1 MNFVA
6 VDVETANSSLSSIC
20 QIGAAFFSG
29 GQLCDTWET
38 LVNPEDYFDPVN
50 VRIHGITEE
59 KVCRSP
65 RWCNAYESLRP
76 LIEGRVVVSHTAFDQ
91 VAFLRACEKG
101 NVSICETRWLDS
113 AKVVRRAWPEFS
125 KSGYGLANVAAHF
138 DIAYRAHDALEDARC
153 AGEILIRAI
162 AATGLS
168 IENWLERENLPLRS
182 TTHSIARNGNPD
194 GPLYPP
200 LMPPQWPAFVA
211 RNGNPD
217 GPLYGEVLV
226 FTGALSMTRFEAA
239 DAAALAGCEVAPGV
253 TKHTTLLVVGDQD
266 VRRLAGKQKSSKQC
280 KAETLIER
288 GQKIRILCE
297 SDFLRIISTKA
308 V

>member
-194 GPLYPP
+194 GPLY
-200 LMPPQWPAFVA
+200 
-211 RNGNPD
+211 
-217 GPLYGEVLV
+217 GEVLV

-297 SDFLRIISTKA
+297 SDFLRIISIKE
-308 V
+308 VS